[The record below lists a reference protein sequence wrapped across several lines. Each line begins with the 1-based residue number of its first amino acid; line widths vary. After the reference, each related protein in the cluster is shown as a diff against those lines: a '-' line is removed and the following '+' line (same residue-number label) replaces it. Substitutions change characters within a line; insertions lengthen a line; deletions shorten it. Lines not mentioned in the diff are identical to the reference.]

1 MEFGL
6 IWILLDLDSIGLDR
20 ILLKSTTV
28 VVRDYVTEVR
38 RKLRELLQ
46 RDAKSPSLAQD
57 FISGL
62 LGGHSKICEA
72 ARILAPVS

>member
-1 MEFGL
+1 MTNVL
-6 IWILLDLDSIGLDR
+6 
-20 ILLKSTTV
+20 
-28 VVRDYVTEVR
+28 VREYVTEVR

>member
-1 MEFGL
+1 MGL
-6 IWILLDLDSIGLDR
+6 
-20 ILLKSTTV
+20 KTTNV
-28 VVRDYVTEVR
+28 IVREYVTEVR